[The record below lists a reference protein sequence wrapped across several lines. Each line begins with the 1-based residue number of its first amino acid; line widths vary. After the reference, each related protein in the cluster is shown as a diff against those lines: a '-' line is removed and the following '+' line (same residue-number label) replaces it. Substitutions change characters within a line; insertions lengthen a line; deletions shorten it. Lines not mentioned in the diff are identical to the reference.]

1 MERFQWRVTPMGLG
15 NSVAATVMV
24 LMEVLG
30 KMIGHSLVYCY
41 MDDLAIC
48 TRDWDSH
55 IERLKLLFRTLR
67 ANNLSLN
74 SKKSTFCENKIKFLG
89 FEVSAN
95 GLQIDES
102 RIRLLKSIPVPKD
115 KKSLYRFLGMVTF
128 LRRFVPNF
136 TNKTVHMRTNL
147 RKDAKF
153 NFDNDC
159 LDEFHYIIDQLTS
172 GLVLK
177 PIDASKTF
185 HIYCDASYSGAAYA
199 IFQEHDGQLQ
209 PVCFNGRALTG
220 SQRNYTVMQIELFA
234 IFLALK
240 EMEHYIGSQ
249 TVRIYSDNISAVY
262 LRGISFGSP
271 REKRMAC
278 FLMRFNLELVHIKG
292 KANSAADFLSR
303 CFSDMPE
310 AERIKFL
317 PSNVDSDTDF
327 IMTITGDEPLVDA
340 GNCTDT
346 DEQLCFD
353 SSSKQNDKKD
363 ELCYYAVCFSPT
375 ENGILPQQPDN
386 DHKNI
391 HKKTGLVLSHDNNL
405 LLAFRVQLHSV
416 VSDRGD
422 AFFM

>member
-1 MERFQWRVTPMGLG
+1 M
-15 NSVAATVMV
+15 
-24 LMEVLG
+24 
-30 KMIGHSLVYCY
+30 
-41 MDDLAIC
+41 
-48 TRDWDSH
+48 
-55 IERLKLLFRTLR
+55 
-67 ANNLSLN
+67 SLN
-74 SKKSTFCENKIKFLG
+74 GKKSTFCENKIKFLG

-159 LDEFHYIIDQLTS
+159 LDEFHYIIDQLT
-172 GLVLK
+172 
-177 PIDASKTF
+177 
-185 HIYCDASYSGAAYA
+185 
-199 IFQEHDGQLQ
+199 
-209 PVCFNGRALTG
+209 
-220 SQRNYTVMQIELFA
+220 
-234 IFLALK
+234 
-240 EMEHYIGSQ
+240 
-249 TVRIYSDNISAVY
+249 
-262 LRGISFGSP
+262 
-271 REKRMAC
+271 
-278 FLMRFNLELVHIKG
+278 
-292 KANSAADFLSR
+292 ADFLSR

-327 IMTITGDEPLVDA
+327 IMTITGDEPLVDT

-375 ENGILPQQPDN
+375 ENGILSFAPDN
-386 DHKNI
+386 NHKNI

-416 VSDRGD
+416 V
-422 AFFM
+422 